1 MKNMIRKLMSFV
13 VIMMMTLVF
22 VNSESFA
29 QGDTFVIGMEA
40 NYAPFN
46 WSQATDKNGAYPIE
60 NSKGEYANGYDLQ
73 IAKLIAKSLNK
84 KLVVVKMEWDG
95 LAPAVM
101 SGKVDAII
109 AGMSPTKERK
119 QQIDFS
125 DTYYSSDLV
134 IVTKKNNKYLKA
146 KKLDDLKDAK
156 ITGQLNTFHYSVIDQ
171 IKGVDKQ
178 AAMENFPSMISAVLA
193 EKIDGYVAEKPQALS
208 AEASNAELS
217 YIEFG
222 KGLGFKTSIEDTSI
236 AIGVK
241 KNSKLTAQIN
251 EALKKITPEDRDK
264 LMKEMVRLNV
274 EKDKPQ
280 GFFAKVKD
288 IFNEYGS
295 LFIKGALMTLFIA
308 SVSTIVG
315 FMIGIVVAVIR
326 NMKLDK
332 DKNKFSYCLHKLINF
347 ILACYVEV
355 FRGTPMMVQ
364 AMLIYFGAKLYLGID
379 MAPIS
384 AALFIVSI
392 NTGAYL
398 SEVVRGGINSIDVG
412 QMEACKAVGMTHA
425 QSMIYVILPQAIKNI
440 LPSIGN
446 EFVINIKDTSVLNV
460 ISVTELFFVSKSIAG
475 STYNIF
481 ETYAV
486 TCVIYF
492 VLTFSLTRIL
502 LLIEKKA
509 YNREYVMESTTGGMF
524 NGK

>member
-193 EKIDGYVAEKPQALS
+193 EK
-208 AEASNAELS
+208 
-217 YIEFG
+217 
-222 KGLGFKTSIEDTSI
+222 
-236 AIGVK
+236 
-241 KNSKLTAQIN
+241 
-251 EALKKITPEDRDK
+251 
-264 LMKEMVRLNV
+264 
-274 EKDKPQ
+274 
-280 GFFAKVKD
+280 
-288 IFNEYGS
+288 
-295 LFIKGALMTLFIA
+295 
-308 SVSTIVG
+308 
-315 FMIGIVVAVIR
+315 
-326 NMKLDK
+326 
-332 DKNKFSYCLHKLINF
+332 
-347 ILACYVEV
+347 
-355 FRGTPMMVQ
+355 
-364 AMLIYFGAKLYLGID
+364 
-379 MAPIS
+379 
-384 AALFIVSI
+384 
-392 NTGAYL
+392 
-398 SEVVRGGINSIDVG
+398 
-412 QMEACKAVGMTHA
+412 
-425 QSMIYVILPQAIKNI
+425 
-440 LPSIGN
+440 
-446 EFVINIKDTSVLNV
+446 
-460 ISVTELFFVSKSIAG
+460 
-475 STYNIF
+475 
-481 ETYAV
+481 
-486 TCVIYF
+486 
-492 VLTFSLTRIL
+492 
-502 LLIEKKA
+502 
-509 YNREYVMESTTGGMF
+509 
-524 NGK
+524 